1 MRSANEWQL
10 PFVLFAR
17 YVPLLD
23 NRMRALIEHPLIAL
37 DGLVREHSNR
47 TNFTEALR
55 NVHNG
60 PVTAAVINFEAAVE
74 LQFAW
79 HGVL

>member
-1 MRSANEWQL
+1 MRSANERQL
-10 PFVLFAR
+10 PPVLFAR

-37 DGLVREHSNR
+37 DSLVCEHSNR
-47 TNFTEALR
+47 TNFAEALR
-55 NVHNG
+55 NVYDG

-74 LQFAW
+74 LHFAW
-79 HGVL
+79 QGVL